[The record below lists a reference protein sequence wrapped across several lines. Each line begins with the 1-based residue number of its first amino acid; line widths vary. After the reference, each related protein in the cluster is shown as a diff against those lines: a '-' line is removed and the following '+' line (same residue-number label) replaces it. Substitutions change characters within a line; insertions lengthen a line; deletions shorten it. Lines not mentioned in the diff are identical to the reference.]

1 MPYPGIMTL
10 ISAFDEGELIA
21 EFADLLPIGERT
33 ILGIGDDCA
42 QVAAPEGSFIVT
54 TDLIVEDEHFHRAW
68 SSPEQI
74 GARVAAQN
82 LADIAAMGGRCSA
95 LVVGIAL
102 RADTE
107 LEWMLGLVR
116 GIGDRARAA
125 GAGVVGG
132 DLSKGPL
139 TILTI
144 TAMGWCEGDPVRR
157 DTAQAGDVLAFAGR
171 AGLSNAGLDLLL
183 GGHVDPALRDTS
195 GLGILGDALEVY
207 RAPLPP
213 LESGPAAAAAGA
225 HAMMDLSDGIAKDA
239 GRMARASRVVI
250 ELDRTALEA
259 EAAPLAGL
267 AEICGK
273 DPLDWV
279 LRGGEDHGML
289 AAFAPLTPLPA
300 GFRPIGSVRAAVEGE
315 APALLLEGYEVTG
328 GWDHFRSDASED

>member
-1 MPYPGIMTL
+1 MTL
-10 ISAFDEGELIA
+10 ISEFDEGELIA
-21 EFADLLPIGERT
+21 KFADLLPRGERT
-33 ILGIGDDCA
+33 LLGIGDDCA

-68 SSPEQI
+68 SDPEQI

-95 LVVGIAL
+95 LVVGVAL

-107 LEWMLGLVR
+107 LDWMLSLVR

-132 DLSKGPL
+132 DMSRGPL
-139 TILTI
+139 TVLTI
-144 TAMGWCEGDPVRR
+144 TAIGYCEGAPVTR
-157 DTAQAGDVLAFAGR
+157 DGAVPGDVLAFSGR

-183 GGHVDPALRDTS
+183 GGHVDPSLRDTA
-195 GLGILGDALEVY
+195 GRGVLGEALDAY
-207 RAPLPP
+207 RAPEPP

-239 GRMARASRVVI
+239 GRMARSSNVVI
-250 ELDRTALEA
+250 ELDREALLR

-267 AEICGK
+267 GAVCGK
-273 DPLDWV
+273 DPLEWV
-279 LRGGEDHGML
+279 IRGGEDHGML
-289 AAFAPLTPLPA
+289 AAFAPDARLPE
-300 GFRPIGSVRAAVEGE
+300 GFRPIGRIRAVGEGE
-315 APALLLEGYEVTG
+315 VAGLLLDGTEVTG
-328 GWDHFRSDASED
+328 GWDHFAGRGSQPS